1 MSKYLRNLLLAFL
14 AVPLAGAS
22 ASAQTCV
29 GEPVSVQIL
38 GSAGPALDPE
48 RVSSSYLLWIGNQAK
63 LLVDMGGGA
72 HERFGRSKAKIND
85 LSLVAISHVHPDHVA
100 DLPALLWLSNRFR
113 KEPLPV
119 VGPSG
124 NNVAPSISNFARRL
138 FDDRNGAFQVM
149 GSALGSK
156 KSYAEGSV
164 RLDISVVD
172 VTKKKPSTVFDREGM
187 IVTAIGIPHGDM
199 PTLAY
204 RVQTQGKSIVFSSD
218 QTGTDP
224 RFVPFAKGADIL
236 IMHLTI
242 GPGETNK
249 YHAAPDVVGRIAQ
262 EANPKRLI
270 VSHFGPMDLDAAIA
284 ELKKFYTGALTVGA
298 DLQCTPVQ

>member
-1 MSKYLRNLLLAFL
+1 MNRHLGICLLAL
-14 AVPLAGAS
+14 LSIPLNGSS
-22 ASAQTCV
+22 ASAQTCA
-29 GEPVSVQIL
+29 GSPVAVQIL
-38 GSAGPALDPE
+38 GSAGPAIDPE

-63 LLVDMGGGA
+63 MLVDMGGGA
-72 HERFGRSKAKIND
+72 HERFGRSKANIND

-124 NNVAPSISNFARRL
+124 NNVAPSTSVFFHRL
-138 FDDRNGAFQVM
+138 FDDKKGVFQVM

-156 KSYAEGSV
+156 KAYAAGSV
-164 RLDISVVD
+164 RLDIRVVD
-172 VTKKKPSTVFDREGM
+172 VTKKTPQTVFDRDGM
-187 IVTAIGIPHGDM
+187 TITAFGIPHGDM

-204 RVQTQGKSIVFSSD
+204 RVQTRDKSIVFSSD

-224 RFVPFAKGADIL
+224 EFVKFAKGADVL

-242 GPGETNK
+242 GAGEKNPF
-249 YHAAPDVVGRIAQ
+249 HAAPDIVGRIARD
-262 EANPKRLI
+262 ANPKRLI
-270 VSHFGPMDLDAAIA
+270 VSHFGPMDLDGAIA
-284 ELKKFYTGALTVGA
+284 ELKKFYMGPLTVGA